1 MKNKFMIGTRLSLAL
16 SLAIASSLVATVVKA
31 ESNQEQFS
39 ENQLSYTITQLIGL
53 NANQQGLVELALNRA
68 IAAKKDS
75 SNTPSVTAGDIVLS
89 QPIRGRIK
97 KSTP

>member
-1 MKNKFMIGTRLSLAL
+1 MKNKFTIGTRLSLVL
-16 SLAIASSLVATVVKA
+16 SLAIASFLVATVVNA

-53 NANQQGLVELALNRA
+53 NADQQGLIELALNRA

-75 SNTPSVTAGDIVLS
+75 FDIPAVTAGVPQS
-89 QPIRGRIK
+89 TRGRIQK
-97 KSTP
+97 RTS